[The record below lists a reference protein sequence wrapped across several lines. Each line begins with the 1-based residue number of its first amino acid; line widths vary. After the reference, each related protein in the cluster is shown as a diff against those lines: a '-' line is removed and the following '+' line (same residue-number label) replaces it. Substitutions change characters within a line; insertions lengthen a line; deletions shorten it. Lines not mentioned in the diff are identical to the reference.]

1 MSDLK
6 NYRILFEKK
15 QNMKYISHLDLNR
28 CMTRCIRRSGLPAWY
43 TEGFHPHLYL
53 MFPLA
58 LSLGVESICEIMD
71 FRLTEEIPESE
82 ILEKLNA
89 VFPDGLRALRVGSP
103 IHQAQEI
110 THAEYLLHLIAPEL
124 PDVFAYWE
132 KFLSQPEILIRKRT
146 KKGFREMD
154 LKPFVQVIEAG
165 ELSGIPSNFQNSDKI
180 LSLVIR
186 LPAGNEQNMN
196 INLIPESFQNYAG
209 KPVLTE
215 YACRTKIFCENFQE
229 FF

>member
-1 MSDLK
+1 MSDFNYLK

-71 FRLTEEIPESE
+71 FRLTEEIPASE

-110 THAEYLLHLIAPEL
+110 THAEYLLYLTAPEIPDLFACWEAFL
-124 PDVFAYWE
+124 P
-132 KFLSQPEILIRKRT
+132 QPEILIQKRT

-154 LKPFVQVIEAG
+154 LKPFLDVREAKI
-165 ELSGIPSNFQNSDKI
+165 SGDSQI
-180 LSLVIR
+180 LSLAIR
-186 LPAGNEQNMN
+186 LPAGTEQNLN

-209 KPVLTE
+209 KPIFTR
-215 YACRTKIFCENFQE
+215 YA
-229 FF
+229 

>member
-1 MSDLK
+1 
-6 NYRILFEKK
+6 
-15 QNMKYISHLDLNR
+15 MKYISHLDLNR

-58 LSLGVESICEIMD
+58 LSLGVESICEMMD

-89 VFPDGLRALRVGSP
+89 VFPAGLRALRVGEP
-103 IHQAQEI
+103 VHQTQEI
-110 THAEYLLHLIAPEL
+110 THAEYVLELSALNAPDIPDLFSCWEGFIA
-124 PDVFAYWE
+124 
-132 KFLSQPEILIRKRT
+132 QPEILIQKRT

-154 LKPFVQVIEAG
+154 LKPFLQILDSRIYQDSENTQDIQQDPVQ
-165 ELSGIPSNFQNSDKI
+165 I
-180 LSLVIR
+180 LQITLR
-186 LPAGNEQNMN
+186 LPAGNEQNLN
-196 INLIPESFQNYAG
+196 CNLIIDNFQNYAG
-209 KPVLTE
+209 KPILTKS
-215 YACRTKIFCENFQE
+215 ACRTKIFCENFQE

>member
-28 CMTRCIRRSGLPAWY
+28 CMTRCIRRSGLPVWY

-58 LSLGVESICEIMD
+58 LSLGVESICEVMD
-71 FRLTEEIPESE
+71 FRLTEEVTASE

-89 VFPDGLRALRVGSP
+89 VFPEGLRALRVGSP

-110 THAEYLLHLIAPEL
+110 THAEYLLYLTAPEI
-124 PDVFAYWE
+124 PDLFTCWE
-132 KFLSQPEILIRKRT
+132 EFLSQPEILIQKRT

-154 LKPFVQVIEAG
+154 LKPFLQVTETKK
-165 ELSGIPSNFQNSDKI
+165 LSEITSNFQNSDKI
-180 LSLVIR
+180 LSLAIR
-186 LPAGNEQNMN
+186 LPAGNAQNMN

-209 KPVLTE
+209 KPVVT
-215 YACRTKIFCENFQE
+215 T
-229 FF
+229 

>member
-58 LSLGVESICEIMD
+58 LSLGVESICEVMD
-71 FRLTEEIPESE
+71 FRLTEEVPASE
-82 ILEKLNA
+82 ILEKLNV
-89 VFPDGLRALRVGSP
+89 VFPEGLYALRVGSP

-110 THAEYLLHLIAPEL
+110 THAEYLLYLTAPEI
-124 PDVFAYWE
+124 PDLLACWE
-132 KFLSQPEILIRKRT
+132 AFLSQPEILIQKRT

-154 LKPFVQVIEAG
+154 LKPFLDVREAKI
-165 ELSGIPSNFQNSDKI
+165 SSNSQI
-180 LSLVIR
+180 LSLAIR
-186 LPAGNEQNMN
+186 LPAGTAQNLN

-209 KPVLTE
+209 KPILTK